1 MSDELRPASASC
13 CPFCGAPGQDAAG
26 FCLSCELRWEE
37 MECRQLRERL
47 FGVVSMPDPFLA
59 T

>member
-1 MSDELRPASASC
+1 MPDELRPAADSG
-13 CPFCGAPGQDAAG
+13 CPFCGSAAQDTAG

-47 FGVVSMPDPFLA
+47 FGIVDAADPFFA

>member
-1 MSDELRPASASC
+1 MPDEHRSVSDSR
-13 CPFCGAPGQDAAG
+13 CPFCGAIAQETAG

-47 FGVVSMPDPFLA
+47 FGIIDAPDPFA
-59 T
+59 A